1 VRLREALP
9 NGSGPVSDGN
19 FSQWLVSKLYWC
31 RSLCGCM
38 ELFKQT
44 DINFLGKVKWPFII
58 ASVVL
63 LAGGFGSL
71 VVHGGPRYGIDFK
84 GGALVYVKFAESP
97 PIEKIRAAL
106 ASRLPGGTPDIQEIT
121 GTSEIIIGTELSESA
136 ELESGRRAIL
146 ETLASLFPSDQGKL
160 DINSASQQSLMDR
173 LRGPL
178 LAAGVNLN
186 EQQLKD
192 LAASILN
199 FRDTPPRSGLIRN
212 FDQLAGV
219 PGVNQQ
225 VISVLKQQATAVPY
239 AIRNTEVVGPKI
251 GAELRQQAVLAT
263 LYALGGML
271 VYIAFRFEWV
281 SGVAAVIAV
290 LHDTL
295 VTVGLLS
302 IFDFE
307 VSLTVV
313 AALLTLVGYSMNDK
327 IVVFDRVRE
336 NLKLMKR
343 ETLANLI
350 NVSINQT
357 LSRTVLTGGLTLLSA
372 ICLLIFG
379 GPILR
384 GFAFAFVVG
393 IIVGT
398 YSSIFIATPIV
409 VLVQK
414 KLDERKR
421 RSYSGPSGPAAPGAG
436 GGAVRRTPARAVK

>member
-1 VRLREALP
+1 
-9 NGSGPVSDGN
+9 
-19 FSQWLVSKLYWC
+19 
-31 RSLCGCM
+31 M

-44 DINFLGKVKWPFII
+44 NIDFLGKVKWPFII
-58 ASVVL
+58 ASVLL
-63 LAGGFGSL
+63 LAAGLGSL
-71 VVHGGPRYGIDFK
+71 IVRGGPRYGIDFK
-84 GGALVYVKFAESP
+84 GGALVYVKFAEQP
-97 PIEKIRAAL
+97 PIEKVRGAL

-121 GTSEIIIGTELSESA
+121 GSNEIIIGTELRETQ
-136 ELESGRRAIL
+136 ELEEGRRIIV
-146 ETLASLFPSDQGKL
+146 ETLASLFGSGQGKL
-160 DINSASQQSLMDR
+160 NINSASQMTLMDR

-178 LAAGVNLN
+178 MTAGLNLS
-186 EQQLKD
+186 EEQLKD
-192 LAASILN
+192 LAANILRY
-199 FRDTPPRSGLIRN
+199 RDTPPQSGLIRN

-219 PGVNQQ
+219 SGVDSR
-225 VISVLKQQATAVPY
+225 VIGVLKQEAFPAPY
-239 AIRNTEVVGPKI
+239 TIRNTEIVGPKV
-251 GAELRQQAVLAT
+251 GADLRRQALLAT
-263 LYALGGML
+263 LSALGGML

-281 SGVAAVIAV
+281 SGIAAVIAV

-307 VSLTVV
+307 LSLTVV

-343 ETLANLI
+343 ESLPKLM

-357 LSRTVLTGGLTLLSA
+357 LSRTLLTGGLTFLSA
-372 ICLLIFG
+372 VCLLIFG
-379 GPILR
+379 GPVLR

-393 IIVGT
+393 IVVGT

-409 VLVQK
+409 VLAQR

-421 RSYSGPSGPAAPGAG
+421 PPRAPAATAG
-436 GGAVRRTPARAVK
+436 TGTVRRTPAKAVK

>member
-1 VRLREALP
+1 
-9 NGSGPVSDGN
+9 
-19 FSQWLVSKLYWC
+19 
-31 RSLCGCM
+31 M

-44 DINFLGKVKWPFII
+44 NINFLGKVKWPFIV

-63 LAGGFGSL
+63 LAAGLGSL
-71 VVHGGPRYGIDFK
+71 IVHGGPRYGIDFK
-84 GGALVYVKFAESP
+84 GGALVYVKFAERP
-97 PIEKIRAAL
+97 QIEKVRSAL
-106 ASRLPGGTPDIQEIT
+106 ASRLPGGTPEIQEIT
-121 GTSEIIIGTELSESA
+121 GTNEIIIGTELRDTA
-136 ELESGRRAIL
+136 DLESGRRIIL
-146 ETLASLFPSDQGKL
+146 ETLAATFGGGSGNKL
-160 DINSASQQSLMDR
+160 NINSASPQALIDR

-178 LAAGVNLN
+178 AAASVSFN
-186 EQQLKD
+186 EEQLRD
-192 LAASILN
+192 LAANILRY
-199 FRDTPPRSGLIRN
+199 RDTPPRSGVIRN
-212 FDQLAGV
+212 LDELAGV
-219 PGVNQQ
+219 PGVTPQI
-225 VISVLKQQATAVPY
+225 VSALKQEAFPAPY
-239 AIRNTEVVGPKI
+239 AIRNTEIVGPKI
-251 GAELRQQAVLAT
+251 GAELRQQALLAT

-281 SGVAAVIAV
+281 SGIAAVIAV

-307 VSLTVV
+307 LSLTVV

-343 ETLANLI
+343 ESLPTLI

-357 LSRTVLTGGLTLLSA
+357 LSRTILTGGLTLLSA
-372 ICLLIFG
+372 ICLLVFG
-379 GPILR
+379 GPVLR

-409 VLVQK
+409 VLVQS
-414 KLDERKR
+414 KLERRKR
-421 RSYSGPSGPAAPGAG
+421 PTAPPPAVSGG
-436 GGAVRRTPARAVK
+436 GGATRRTPAKAVK

>member
-1 VRLREALP
+1 
-9 NGSGPVSDGN
+9 
-19 FSQWLVSKLYWC
+19 
-31 RSLCGCM
+31 M

-44 DINFLGKVKWPFII
+44 NINFLGAIKWPFII

-63 LAGGFGSL
+63 LAAGLGSL
-71 VVHGGPRYGIDFK
+71 ILHGGPRYGIDFK
-84 GGALVYVKFAESP
+84 GGALVYVKFAEPP
-97 PIEKIRAAL
+97 PIDKIRSAL
-106 ASRLPGGTPDIQEIT
+106 ASRLAGGTPDIQEIT
-121 GTSEIIIGTELSESA
+121 GTNEIIIGTELREDA
-136 ELESGRRAIL
+136 ELASGRQTIL
-146 ETLASLFPSDQGKL
+146 DTLTAMFGGGAQGKL
-160 DINSASQQSLMDR
+160 EINSTSQQALMDR

-178 LAAGVNLN
+178 SGAGASLN

-192 LAASILN
+192 VAASILQY
-199 FRDTPPRSGLIRN
+199 RDTPPRSGLIRN
-212 FDQLAGV
+212 FDELAKV
-219 PGVNQQ
+219 PGLTPQT
-225 VISVLKQQATAVPY
+225 ISVLKQEATIAPY
-239 AIRNTEVVGPKI
+239 AIRSTEMVGPKI
-251 GAELRQQAVLAT
+251 GAELRQQALLAT

-281 SGVAAVIAV
+281 SGIAAVIAV

-307 VSLTVV
+307 LSLTVV

-336 NLKLMKR
+336 NLRLMKR
-343 ETLANLI
+343 EGLPTLI

-357 LSRTVLTGGLTLLSA
+357 LSRTLLTGGLTLLSA

-379 GPILR
+379 GPVLR
-384 GFAFAFVVG
+384 GFSFAFVVG

-409 VLVQK
+409 VLVQSK
-414 KLDERKR
+414 IEQRKR
-421 RSYSGPSGPAAPGAG
+421 RGGPPAPSSGT
-436 GGAVRRTPARAVK
+436 GAVRRTPAKAVK